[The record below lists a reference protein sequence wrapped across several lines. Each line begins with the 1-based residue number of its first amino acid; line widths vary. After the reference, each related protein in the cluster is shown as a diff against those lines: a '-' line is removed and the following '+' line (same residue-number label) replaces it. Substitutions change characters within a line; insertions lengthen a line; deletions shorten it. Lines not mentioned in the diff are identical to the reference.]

1 MPPTKMDILT
11 KVPGDWDDAF
21 NHATRLAMETNREV
35 TPAHVFVQGA
45 RVMVSAVMPVSRI
58 IRSLTYNNA
67 EKGTAASAALSA
79 TNRPQIPDHWKAIAA
94 YLRRAIERGENFII
108 PPLTLN
114 STEEVDVIVPEHFAG
129 SSSGYM
135 VCPHESALFITDG
148 QHRFLAIEQVAK
160 DLRGTQ
166 DGSDF
171 MQTCVPVMM
180 TIENDTSQV
189 HQDFADAGKTRA
201 LPPSL
206 LAVWDTRQPANSA
219 VMAISE
225 RVPLLKGRVDAT
237 STTVSRSSPHI
248 FLVNQ
253 IRQFVKHSLTGNT
266 GIKEQKFHEE
276 ADNALGNRES
286 RERWV
291 DSRIAFLTVMS
302 EIIPDWNEIAQLSPP
317 YGPDSDSVV
326 QKTKDIKQRQHVPMN
341 GAFLTALGLVSH
353 ELLKDATT
361 TDQGVEAWT
370 DDLRERL
377 KPFHQIDWSRGA
389 AIWDT
394 NIVIGGDKIRTQA
407 PAVKGAADKMLALLK
422 DEAQPYAA

>member
-1 MPPTKMDILT
+1 MLPTKKNIIT
-11 KVPGDWDDAF
+11 EVPGDWDAAL
-21 NHATRLAMETNREV
+21 NRATRLALETNREV
-35 TPAHVFVQGA
+35 MPAQVFVQGA

-58 IRSLTYNNA
+58 IRSLTYNHA
-67 EKGTAASAALSA
+67 TKGTTASVALSA
-79 TNRPQIPDHWKAIAA
+79 TNRPQIPEHWRGIAA

-114 STEEVDVIVPEHFAG
+114 STEDVVVMVPEGFSNA
-129 SSSGYM
+129 SSGYM
-135 VCPHESALFITDG
+135 VCPYESALFITDG
-148 QHRFLAIEQVAK
+148 QHRFLAIKQVAEE
-160 DLRGTQ
+160 LRGTE
-166 DGSDF
+166 GGNEF
-171 MQTCVPVMM
+171 MQTGVPVMM

-206 LAVWDTRQPANSA
+206 LAVWDTRQPANNA
-219 VMAISE
+219 VIGISE

-253 IRQFVKHSLTGNT
+253 VRQFVKHSLTGNT
-266 GIKEQKFHEE
+266 GVKEQKFHEE

-291 DSRIAFLTVMS
+291 TSRVAFLTVMT
-302 EIIPDWNEIAQLSPP
+302 EIIPDWNEIAQLSLP

-326 QKTKDIKQRQHVPMN
+326 QKTKDIKQRQQVPMN

-361 TDQGVEAWT
+361 TDKDEIAWA
-370 DDLRERL
+370 DELRERL
-377 KPFHQIDWSRGA
+377 KPFNRINWSRDA
-389 AIWDT
+389 DIWDG
-394 NIVIGGDKIRTQA
+394 NIVIGRDKIRTQA
-407 PAVKGAADKMLALLK
+407 PAVKGAAEKMLALLK
-422 DEAQPYAA
+422 DEAQLNAA